1 MSSQVQQGLSTD
13 ETAAL
18 RQQAGKWLRTLREQ
32 AGLSQ
37 RELAKAVGIEYYTF
51 ISQIESGR
59 GRLPPGQYAAFARA
73 LQVPA
78 RDFVLGLMRYYDS
91 LTYEIL
97 FGTSDTA
104 ETPAINDNQSVAAL
118 AARIAKLET
127 LLERRQP

>member
-1 MSSQVQQGLSTD
+1 MSIQVQPGLSTD

-18 RQQAGKWLRTLREQ
+18 RQQAGKWLRTLREE
-32 AGLSQ
+32 AHLSQ
-37 RELAKAVGIEYYTF
+37 RDLAKAVGIEYYTF

-59 GRLPPGQYAAFARA
+59 GRLPPAQYAAFAKA
-73 LQVPA
+73 LGVPA
-78 RDFVLGLMRYYDS
+78 RDFVLGLMQYYDS

-97 FGTSDTA
+97 FGAADTTEA
-104 ETPAINDNQSVAAL
+104 PVSNDNQSVAAL